1 MTVWTRGVPRVGAS
15 LGEAAPEKKTYD
27 YGRPGHDEVKRSVDE
42 FLTAFE
48 AFKEAN
54 DERLKELE
62 RKSSADVVSEEKV
75 ERINAAL
82 DLHQRKV
89 DELALKLARPALDG
103 QGQPPQL
110 RSAHQKAF
118 HGYVRKGDERELRAL
133 EAKALSVQSDPDGGF
148 LVPAETEGM
157 IDRVV
162 AQISPI
168 RSIAGF
174 RQISSGS
181 FKKPITT
188 AGVGAGWVGETD
200 VRPETA
206 APTLSELEFPTME
219 LYAMPAATS
228 SLLEDAAI
236 DVDQWLAEEVQTAF
250 AEQEGAAFVNGDGVK
265 KPKGFLTYPTVAD
278 ASYAWGKLGY
288 LVTGASGAFA
298 ATDPS
303 DILVDLVYTLKAG
316 YRANAH
322 FVMNRK
328 TQAVIRKMKDD
339 TDNYIWSPGLA
350 AGQPPTLLNYP
361 VIEAED
367 MPTIAANKF
376 SVAFGDF
383 RRGYLVVDRV
393 GVRVL
398 RDPYSA
404 KPYVLFYTTK
414 RVGGGVQNFE
424 AIKLLKF
431 GSS

>member
-62 RKSSADVVSEEKV
+62 RRSSADVVSEEKV

-103 QGQPPQL
+103 HGAPPQL

-168 RSIAGF
+168 RSIAGI

-188 AGVGAGWVGETD
+188 AGAGAGWVGETD
-200 VRPETA
+200 ARPETA

-250 AEQEGAAFVNGDGVK
+250 AEQEGAAFVNGDGLK

-278 ASYAWGKLGY
+278 ASFAWGKLGY

-298 ATDPS
+298 ATNPY

-367 MPTIAANKF
+367 MPTMAANKF